1 MAAELAKF
9 RVAFIIVSQLTLPL
23 KCLFIQDGQ
32 LPETAKSFFYP
43 PKPLSRIAYRQV
55 SMNDNDHFL

>member
-32 LPETAKSFFYP
+32 LPERKGNSEIFF
-43 PKPLSRIAYRQV
+43 LSAQTLESYRV
-55 SMNDNDHFL
+55 PSGEYE